1 MFITYMKRNQRISTT
16 IEATAV
22 KYTALFLLFFLIS
35 TPLFAQAEE
44 DTTRVRQLPEQP
56 QINRYN
62 NFIHTPFQTP
72 LPAGAMER
80 YNFNGVD
87 GSYLFHRRLR
97 TMSAEDFLFLEEDRF
112 DPYGIEWE
120 QGLNEN
126 LMNIIYATFLDKN
139 PILDRLSRIV
149 PFLGLG
155 FFEPYMVPIVPRMS
169 DDPITPPEPGSN

>member
-1 MFITYMKRNQRISTT
+1 MKQNQRISFQSLNV
-16 IEATAV
+16 TA
-22 KYTALFLLFFLIS
+22 KYAVLFLLIFLIS
-35 TPLFAQAEE
+35 TPLFAQVE

-62 NFIHTPFQTP
+62 NFINTPYQTP
-72 LPAGAMER
+72 LSPGDMER

-97 TMSAEDFLFLEEDRF
+97 TMSAEDFLFLEEDRYN
-112 DPYGIEWE
+112 PYGIEWE

-126 LMNIIYATFLDKN
+126 LMNVIYATFLDKN
-139 PILDRLSRIV
+139 PILERLSRIV

-155 FFEPYMVPIVPRMS
+155 FFEPYEVPIVPRMN
-169 DDPITPPEPGSN
+169 DDPITPPETGGN